1 MTRGVVIGP
10 MAAAWHPLS
19 GDASRDC
26 KRHECAVQLE
36 LMTGI
41 SDFSFGAVKCIRL
54 KNVSAGGNR
63 TEVLWDFYQRTLP
76 PELFV
81 GRSTRGDEYIGCG
94 QADKG

>member
-10 MAAAWHPLS
+10 MAAVWHPLS
-19 GDASRDC
+19 GDASRDR

-63 TEVLWDFYQRTLP
+63 TEVLWNFISALYHLSYSRCV
-76 PELFV
+76 EL
-81 GRSTRGDEYIGCG
+81 DLYMK
-94 QADKG
+94 AM